1 MFSDEA
7 AVALLAARSSAGIAP
22 IVVVGSHE
30 DMNVVSSL
38 PEALVNTPWVGKRD
52 TFVPLREATL
62 EEGTLSVP
70 YSRAQLQGAPMIDPD
85 GALEDWEEARLQ
97 PLRDPLPPAGR
108 PAHDQV
114 LRPVPEPAALAPAP
128 AGPVPH
134 PARKTAMSHLVVLG
148 LDNREDAEQVFDLTG
163 DLARQQLLQL
173 QDAAYAWRDDK
184 GKVRIQQAINLTGTG
199 AASGRCGAP

>member
-85 GALEDWEEARLQ
+85 GALEDWEEAKLQ
-97 PLRDPLPPAGR
+97 PLRDPYPQQAGLRMTRYYDLFPNRRLWRPP
-108 PAHDQV
+108 
-114 LRPVPEPAALAPAP
+114 
-128 AGPVPH
+128 
-134 PARKTAMSHLVVLG
+134 
-148 LDNREDAEQVFDLTG
+148 
-163 DLARQQLLQL
+163 L
-173 QDAAYAWRDDK
+173 QDRFPT
-184 GKVRIQQAINLTGTG
+184 QQ
-199 AASGRCGAP
+199 GRQP